1 MFNRQGRQNMLT
13 SIQESKL
20 DIIDGALSD
29 LGLYDYCLQ
38 VNTDRWTINIYE
50 KNKPVFMFEY
60 MNMNDFNMALTRLI
74 IFLDGLSIADYII
87 DKKKVFGD
95 FVNSVMYSFR

>member
-1 MFNRQGRQNMLT
+1 MLT

-29 LGLYDYCLQ
+29 LGLSDYCLQ

-60 MNMNDFNMALTRLI
+60 RGTNEFDNALTRLVL
-74 IFLDGLSIADYII
+74 FLDSLLVADYII

-95 FVNSVMYSFR
+95 FVNSVMHSFR

>member
-20 DIIDGALSD
+20 DIIDGALSN
-29 LGLYDYCLQ
+29 LGLSDYCLQ

-60 MNMNDFNMALTRLI
+60 MNMNDFNRALTRLVL
-74 IFLDGLSIADYII
+74 FLDSLIIADYII
-87 DKKKVFGD
+87 DKKKGFSD
-95 FVNSVMYSFR
+95 FINSVMTNF